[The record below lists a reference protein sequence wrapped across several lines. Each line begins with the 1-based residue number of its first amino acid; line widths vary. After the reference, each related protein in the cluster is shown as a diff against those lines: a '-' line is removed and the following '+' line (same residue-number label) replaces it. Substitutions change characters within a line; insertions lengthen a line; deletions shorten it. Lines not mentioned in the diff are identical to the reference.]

1 MNIYDLFDKTISI
14 SIQVLIIS
22 VFLITFFFL
31 YVVNVEEEEFKQQIE
46 LVMDSILKDP
56 NVSPYLKIP
65 GNDDNMLVAIY
76 GALDAAEEKIK
87 LANKSDID
95 NINNS
100 NSMIKTNTFIIAG
113 LSGLVLLLIIFLLLS
128 FDVKISIIEY
138 IKHSLIILIFIALTE
153 YIFLTFIG
161 KKYISVSPTQ
171 VRKQLAQSILDYI
184 KDRQKN

>member
-1 MNIYDLFDKTISI
+1 MNINDLFNKTISI
-14 SIQVLIIS
+14 SIQVLIIT

-31 YVVNVEEEEFKQQIE
+31 YVVNIEEEEFKKQIE

-65 GNDDNMLVAIY
+65 DNDDNMLVAIY

-87 LANKSDID
+87 LSNKTDID
-95 NINNS
+95 NIHNS
-100 NSMIKTNTFIIAG
+100 NSKIKTNTFIIAG

-128 FDVKISIIEY
+128 FDVKIPVIKY
-138 IKHSLIILIFIALTE
+138 IKHSLLILVFIALTE
-153 YIFLTFIG
+153 YIFLTFIA

-171 VRKQLAQSILDYI
+171 VRKKIAESILDYI
-184 KDRQKN
+184 KNREQK

>member
-1 MNIYDLFDKTISI
+1 MDIHKLFNKTISI

-31 YVVNVEEEEFKQQIE
+31 YVVNIEEEEFKQQIE

-56 NVSPYLKIP
+56 NVSPYLKIHD
-65 GNDDNMLVAIY
+65 NDDNMLVAIY

-95 NINNS
+95 NINNT
-100 NSMIKTNTFIIAG
+100 NRIIKNNTFIIVG

-128 FDVKISIIEY
+128 FDVKMTVMNY

-184 KDRQKN
+184 KNRQQN

>member
-1 MNIYDLFDKTISI
+1 MNINVLFDKTISI
-14 SIQVLIIS
+14 SIQVLVIS
-22 VFLITFFFL
+22 IFLITFFFL
-31 YVVNVEEEEFKQQIE
+31 YVVNVEEQEFKQQIE

-56 NVSPYLKIP
+56 NVSPYLKIND
-65 GNDDNMLVAIY
+65 NDDNMLVAIY

-87 LANKSDID
+87 LSTKSDID

-100 NSMIKTNTFIIAG
+100 NRMIKTNTFIIAG

-128 FDVKISIIEY
+128 FDVNIPLVKY
-138 IKHSLIILIFIALTE
+138 IKHSLIILVFIALTE

-171 VRKQLAQSILDYI
+171 VRKQIAQSILDYI
-184 KDRQKN
+184 KNRQQN